1 MFAETKVKLFY
12 NKRNV
17 RLNHYFNV
25 VWPGKAESKTNND
38 DDDDEDIEN
47 AEEREGLTDETTV

>member
-38 DDDDEDIEN
+38 DGDEDVED
-47 AEEREGLTDETTV
+47 AEREGLTDETSV